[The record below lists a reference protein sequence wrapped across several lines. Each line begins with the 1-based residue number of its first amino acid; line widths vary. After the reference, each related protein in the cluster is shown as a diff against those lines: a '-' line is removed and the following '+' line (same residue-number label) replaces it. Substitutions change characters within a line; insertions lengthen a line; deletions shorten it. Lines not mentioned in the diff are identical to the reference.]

1 MNLIGVGHKT
11 QLDIALLDDGAEE
24 IADISHESHHLS
36 VLTLEAHLVLVDL
49 PFVENLVDKDEQPV
63 GVMVD
68 SADVFL
74 TLLVVGKTGLET
86 VEGSD
91 DERQRR
97 FDVVGGINEEPHF
110 RLLELSSLATRIG
123 VECEHDNSGSYKDVD
138 NDG

>member
-1 MNLIGVGHKT
+1 MNLIGVGHKA

-24 IADISHESHHLS
+24 IADISHEGHHLS
-36 VLTLEAHLVLVDL
+36 ILTLEAHLVLVDF

-63 GVMVD
+63 GVVVD
-68 SADVFL
+68 GADVFL
-74 TLLVVGKTGLET
+74 ALLVAGKTGLEA

-110 RLLELSSLATRIG
+110 RLLELGFLATRIV
-123 VECEHDNSGSYKDVD
+123 VEYEHDNPGDDKNVD
-138 NDG
+138 DDG